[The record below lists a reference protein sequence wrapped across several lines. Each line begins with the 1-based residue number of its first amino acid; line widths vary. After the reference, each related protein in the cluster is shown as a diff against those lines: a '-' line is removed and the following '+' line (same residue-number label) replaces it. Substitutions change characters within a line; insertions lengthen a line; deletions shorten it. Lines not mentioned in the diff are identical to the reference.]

1 MSADRL
7 RAAAKTLRERAGAA
21 TPPADPQPGG
31 WMGSSVDGTTWL
43 FGGPAE
49 HGYRTTTIMHTD
61 ESCDECYGPDGDDM
75 DYIATMHPGVALAL
89 ADWLDAEAA
98 TATPRGLDP
107 HVGPAAVAVADAILG
122 GEDRG

>member
-1 MSADRL
+1 MSAERL
-7 RAAAKTLRERAGAA
+7 REAAKVLRQRAGAA

-89 ADWLDAEAA
+89 ADWLDDTAGEVESYA
-98 TATPRGLDP
+98 TWSEHAL
-107 HVGPAAVAVADAILG
+107 AVADAILG
-122 GEDRG
+122 GDR